1 MQQTIVLLYAEVTVA
16 MHSFD
21 LKGVIHYR
29 RDFTYS
35 SFQTGERGTC
45 QARGNC
51 SRSGSH
57 GIHIKAALSHRTKGR
72 AYRCNAGACPKGYP
86 APRKRADAQVVNK
99 KDLPY
104 SKGDLRS
111 GYALVPLEMNST
123 LRLIPKSFRQ
133 SFQRTERRI
142 AGTVFKTVD
151 VCLSNTSYY
160 CELLCVRSRSSRPSM
175 IALMI

>member
-1 MQQTIVLLYAEVTVA
+1 MQCWSMSERI
-16 MHSFD
+16 
-21 LKGVIHYR
+21 
-29 RDFTYS
+29 S
-35 SFQTGERGTC
+35 ST
-45 QARGNC
+45 
-51 SRSGSH
+51 
-57 GIHIKAALSHRTKGR
+57 
-72 AYRCNAGACPKGYP
+72 
-86 APRKRADAQVVNK
+86 RKRADAQVVNK

-104 SKGDLRS
+104 SKGDPRS
-111 GYALVPLEMNST
+111 GYALVPLEINST

-133 SFQRTERRI
+133 SFQSTERRI

>member
-1 MQQTIVLLYAEVTVA
+1 MPSAWQLFTLRQSWHTYQSCPVPQDKRSRLSMQCWSMSERI
-16 MHSFD
+16 
-21 LKGVIHYR
+21 
-29 RDFTYS
+29 S
-35 SFQTGERGTC
+35 ST
-45 QARGNC
+45 
-51 SRSGSH
+51 
-57 GIHIKAALSHRTKGR
+57 
-72 AYRCNAGACPKGYP
+72 
-86 APRKRADAQVVNK
+86 RKRADAQVVNK

-142 AGTVFKTVD
+142 AGTVFKMVD

>member
-16 MHSFD
+16 IHSFD
-21 LKGVIHYR
+21 LKGGIHYR

-86 APRKRADAQVVNK
+86 AQERELMLRWSIK
-99 KDLPY
+99 KISLIRREIW
-104 SKGDLRS
+104 GQ
-111 GYALVPLEMNST
+111 AM
-123 LRLIPKSFRQ
+123 RLSLWKWTQPWG
-133 SFQRTERRI
+133 SFQSPSANLFRERRD
-142 AGTVFKTVD
+142 GLPVPFSK
-151 VCLSNTSYY
+151 
-160 CELLCVRSRSSRPSM
+160 R
-175 IALMI
+175 LMSAWAIPVTTASCFV

>member
-16 MHSFD
+16 IHSFD

-72 AYRCNAGACPKGYP
+72 AYRCNAGACVF
-86 APRKRADAQVVNK
+86 AFLIIQIETTR
-99 KDLPY
+99 
-104 SKGDLRS
+104 GDMEKEKEDR
-111 GYALVPLEMNST
+111 
-123 LRLIPKSFRQ
+123 RLF
-133 SFQRTERRI
+133 
-142 AGTVFKTVD
+142 
-151 VCLSNTSYY
+151 LSD
-160 CELLCVRSRSSRPSM
+160 
-175 IALMI
+175 I